1 MPEAAM
7 AAIGVSYRPQ
17 CSASPCKTMRQADG
31 AWGMRSIPTR
41 DVLKYDMSTCREPPG
56 PEHFARVG
64 HAAHRIDEVESYV
77 PQRTEESS
85 ELAQS
90 ALSAC
95 SGAFYAQ

>member
-1 MPEAAM
+1 MPEAATDV
-7 AAIGVSYRPQ
+7 IGASYRPQ

-64 HAAHRIDEVESYV
+64 HPVHRIDEVESYV
-77 PQRTEESS
+77 PYRTEEPF
-85 ELAQS
+85 ELDQS
-90 ALSAC
+90 PASAC
-95 SGAFYAQ
+95 SGAFYAE